1 MNTEISESITY
12 AQIQQLAVLDLYKS
26 GIVVPFRFTRLEL
39 LEFLTPGS
47 EVRERFLLSM
57 AGMTESEEKFVTLFK
72 QAYDKAADVSTMSY
86 EVLDSWITDLE
97 DILLTAKAQV
107 QGATLAKK
115 ERKAKL
121 SKEERD
127 KTPEGYSLGDVS
139 DSIASVRKRADRI
152 SKRDK
157 TEASLRDL
165 GLSDDDVKKM
175 MSRIS
180 VNEDTQPSKNA
191 VTFHKT
197 DDQKE
202 ADSER
207 KTGMNLDRLV
217 DSILKKENQPEDKPF
232 DPSSLFS

>member
-1 MNTEISESITY
+1 MDDITY
-12 AQIQQLAVLDLYKS
+12 YQIQQLAVLDLYRS
-26 GIVVPFRFTRLEL
+26 GVVVPFRFTRLEL
-39 LEFLTPGS
+39 ISFLTPGS
-47 EVRERFLLSM
+47 EQRERFLQSM

-72 QAYDKAADVSTMSY
+72 EAYDKAADVSTMSY
-86 EVLDSWITDLE
+86 ETLDNWITNLE

-127 KTPEGYSLGDVS
+127 KTPEGYVLSDVS
-139 DSIASVRKRADRI
+139 DSIASVKKRADRI

-157 TEASLRDL
+157 TEQSLKDL

-175 MSRIS
+175 MSKIS
-180 VNEDTQPSKNA
+180 VNEDTQPAKNA

-197 DDQKE
+197 QEQIESK
-202 ADSER
+202 A
-207 KTGMNLDRLV
+207 GFNLDSLV
-217 DSILKKENQPEDKPF
+217 DNILKKENAEPEPAF
-232 DPSSLFS
+232 DPSKLFGS